1 MSVKTKGDRAG
12 RLEPVLDEAQL
23 DLLLVSE
30 LVAVRYLTGYTG
42 SNGLVL
48 IGPDTRV
55 FVTDFRYVEQ
65 AAEEV
70 DPSFERVRAPQD
82 LVEEL
87 PRLLEAR
94 DGVRLGFDDAH
105 VSVRGH
111 ARLHE
116 LLGDGVE
123 LVPARGLV
131 EGRRR
136 IKEPG
141 EVERIAEACRLADE
155 AFEALIGSGIVGR
168 SERELALALEWEM
181 RSRGAEAISFEPI
194 VASGAGGALPHAHPR
209 EVAVER
215 GQLVTFDW
223 GCRLD
228 GYCSDCTRTLAT
240 GAPGTLGAEQVEA
253 YELVLRAQLRGLEVV
268 RAGGHGRAIDA
279 EVRAI
284 INEAGHEEHY
294 GHGLGHG
301 VGLEV
306 HEAPRLSTR
315 SEDTLEAGNV
325 VSVEPGIYVP
335 GRFGIRIED
344 LVVVTQDGC
353 RILTGL
359 PKELRVVD

>member
-1 MSVKTKGDRAG
+1 MSVKTKSERVA
-12 RLEPVLDEAQL
+12 RLLPVLEEAQI

-30 LVAVRYLTGYTG
+30 LVGVRYLTGYTG
-42 SNGLVL
+42 SNGMALV
-48 IGPDTRV
+48 GPDMRV

-70 DPSFERVRAPQD
+70 DSAFERVRAPQD
-82 LVEEL
+82 LIEEL
-87 PRLLEAR
+87 PRLLEGR
-94 DGVRLGFDDAH
+94 GVRLGFDDAH

-123 LVPARGLV
+123 LVQARGMV
-131 EGRRR
+131 EGLRRV
-136 IKEPG
+136 KEPG
-141 EVERIAEACRLADE
+141 EVELVAEACRLADE
-155 AFEALIGSGIVGR
+155 ALEALLASGLVGR

-194 VASGAGGALPHAHPR
+194 VASGAAGALPHANPR
-209 EVAVER
+209 DVVVER

-228 GYCSDCTRTLAT
+228 GYCSDCTRTVAT
-240 GAPGTLGAEQVEA
+240 GALGELGGEEREA
-253 YELVLRAQLRGLEVV
+253 YDLVRRAQARGLEIV
-268 RAGGHGRAIDA
+268 RAGAHGQEIDA
-279 EVRAI
+279 EVRAM
-284 INEAGHEEHY
+284 INAAGHQEHY

-301 VGLEV
+301 VGLEI

-315 SEDTLEAGNV
+315 SADTLEAGNV
-325 VSVEPGIYVP
+325 VSVEPGVYVP

-344 LVVVTQDGC
+344 LVVVTEDGC

-359 PKELRVVD
+359 SKELRVVD